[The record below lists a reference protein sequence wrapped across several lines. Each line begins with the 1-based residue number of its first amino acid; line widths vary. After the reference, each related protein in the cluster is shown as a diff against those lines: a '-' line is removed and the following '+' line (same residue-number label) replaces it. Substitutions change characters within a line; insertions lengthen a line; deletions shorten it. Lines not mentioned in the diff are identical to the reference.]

1 MTRPRQALSRYE
13 IISLILSSIGLV
25 SLVLLL
31 YQIRIMNKQTD
42 SMLLQT
48 QQLTDSL
55 ANTALT
61 TISNR
66 DFEISKMFFDQP
78 ELLPYFFDSKNIDE
92 KDKHY
97 DKAYALAGMRIDL
110 ASTFYD
116 QSQFVPAFRDE
127 NNPALQAWTR
137 YMKDIFAKSPVMCKT
152 LEKNSSWYTN
162 DFVAFAREGCRNAP
176 PSTKTN

>member
-1 MTRPRQALSRYE
+1 MKRPRKRLSRYE
-13 IISLILSSIGLV
+13 IISLLLSSIGLV

-31 YQIRIMNKQTD
+31 YQIRIMNKQTE

-61 TISNR
+61 NISNR
-66 DFEISKMFFDQP
+66 DLEMSKVFFDQP
-78 ELLPYFFDSKNIDE
+78 ELLPYFFDRKNIDE

-97 DKAYALAGMRIDL
+97 EKVYALAGMRIDL
-110 ASTFYD
+110 AGTFYD
-116 QSQFVPAFRDE
+116 QSRFVPAFRDK
-127 NNPALQAWTR
+127 NNPAWQAWTR

-162 DFVAFAREGCRNAP
+162 DFVEFARQGCQNS
-176 PSTKTN
+176 PSTKN